1 VLEVEGY
8 ERESQDLAGVKRQM
22 ESALSALQDEKY
34 EMDNEVEKQKQ
45 ALNDKDRM
53 MEVLQKDY
61 EYAKDR
67 EAVLMGDR

>member
-1 VLEVEGY
+1 MLEVEGY

>member
-1 VLEVEGY
+1 LEVEGY